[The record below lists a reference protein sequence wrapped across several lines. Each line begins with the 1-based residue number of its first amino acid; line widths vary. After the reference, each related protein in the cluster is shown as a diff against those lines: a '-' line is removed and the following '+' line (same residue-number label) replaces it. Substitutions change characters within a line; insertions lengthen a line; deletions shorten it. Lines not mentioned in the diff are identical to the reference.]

1 MEPIEASKHTPP
13 NPHTRTHKQRERK
26 KKERESKCRASDL
39 KSWES
44 CTLGYMRATERLF
57 AVASQALNMS
67 SAFAVVAGVGPGT
80 GATVA
85 RKFGAAYPVALLAR
99 NPANYEDAVKDI
111 KAAGGK
117 AIGIPTDVT
126 KAESVKDAVAA
137 AQKEF
142 GGDKCAAAVFNVGG
156 KFIRKPFLELN
167 QEEFES
173 GWEANG

>member
-1 MEPIEASKHTPP
+1 MHQT
-13 NPHTRTHKQRERK
+13 Q
-26 KKERESKCRASDL
+26 
-39 KSWES
+39 
-44 CTLGYMRATERLF
+44 RLF
-57 AVASQALNMS
+57 AVASQARGSMS
-67 SAFAVVAGVGPGT
+67 SPFAIVAGVGPGT

-85 RKFGAAYPVALLAR
+85 RKFAASYPVALLAR

-111 KAAGGK
+111 QAAGGK

-126 KAESVKDAVAA
+126 DATSVKDAVTKI
-137 AQKEF
+137 QKEL

-156 KFIRKPFLELN
+156 KFIRKPFLDLN

>member
-1 MEPIEASKHTPP
+1 
-13 NPHTRTHKQRERK
+13 
-26 KKERESKCRASDL
+26 
-39 KSWES
+39 
-44 CTLGYMRATERLF
+44 MRATERLF